1 MRAIA
6 ARVVVRDES
15 APRGFTLIEIL
26 VIVIIIG
33 ILASLLLPTLTDV
46 RERSRR
52 PACVNNLRGLGTA
65 MLLYTDSEGAV
76 ERFQSVPPYRYL
88 YALHL
93 YNSQYPMD
101 PGIIRAAI
109 EPVEGPDGPT
119 WMYHDQGLY
128 RLYPNYV
135 TSKKLFY
142 CPSNPAWN
150 ETTGWPAKQGMPH
163 VYSTYNTREAG
174 TKAGGSAY
182 YGVAP
187 QLPEEGLDGT
197 GQQKGVRLLHRR
209 SFMCDASWNGQ
220 IAHRDGWN
228 VWYLDSS
235 VRWIRKDRKEAR
247 GITSMRREEWF
258 EDVLL
263 PDGMESEL
271 GKRRSPSVW
280 RRFDACAGLAKLSEP
295 RPVRLHRP

>member
-1 MRAIA
+1 M
-6 ARVVVRDES
+6 
-15 APRGFTLIEIL
+15 
-26 VIVIIIG
+26 
-33 ILASLLLPTLTDV
+33 

-65 MLLYTDSEGAV
+65 VLLYTDSEGAA
-76 ERFQSVPPYRYL
+76 ERFQ
-88 YALHL
+88 
-93 YNSQYPMD
+93 
-101 PGIIRAAI
+101 
-109 EPVEGPDGPT
+109 
-119 WMYHDQGLY
+119 
-128 RLYPNYV
+128 
-135 TSKKLFY
+135 
-142 CPSNPAWN
+142 
-150 ETTGWPAKQGMPH
+150 
-163 VYSTYNTREAG
+163 
-174 TKAGGSAY
+174 
-182 YGVAP
+182 
-187 QLPEEGLDGT
+187 
-197 GQQKGVRLLHRR
+197 
-209 SFMCDASWNGQ
+209 CDASWNGQ